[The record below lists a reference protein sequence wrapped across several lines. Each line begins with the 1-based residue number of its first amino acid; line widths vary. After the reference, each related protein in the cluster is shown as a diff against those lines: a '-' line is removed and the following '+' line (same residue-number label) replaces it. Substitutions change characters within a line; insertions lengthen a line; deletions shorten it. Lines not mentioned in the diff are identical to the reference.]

1 MGAEAK
7 RAKAEHRLPAHRV
20 AFGRRLRNLRS
31 EAGLSQ
37 EDLGEASGLH
47 RNYVG
52 GIERGERNCG
62 IDAVYALAAALRISP
77 ARLFEQETMVDLPE
91 GVTTQEP

>member
-1 MGAEAK
+1 MGAGAK
-7 RAKAEHRLPAHRV
+7 RIKAEHRLPAHRV
-20 AFGRRLRNLRS
+20 AFGRRLRSLRS

-37 EDLGEASGLH
+37 EHLGEASGLH

-62 IDAVYALAAALRISP
+62 IDAVYALAKALGVNP
-77 ARLFEQETMVDLPE
+77 ARLFEQMGEDSDRL
-91 GVTTQEP
+91 G